1 MVNGKYDCKEIVKR
15 ERERDNKADIKG
27 KYQKIDDIDEYV
39 RLDKNCRPWKYLKN
53 FQIVFF

>member
-1 MVNGKYDCKEIVKR
+1 MVSMIVRKLLK
-15 ERERDNKADIKG
+15 ERERDNMAGIKG